1 MTKAK
6 KKNRLRRLHLVIK
19 QNIKDLDRPHWSG
32 LKSRVEKIDQG
43 YINLDRN
50 ENQDTVLTEHIRNAV
65 KHYIDLDS
73 VTKYEDYY
81 RYYELF
87 ADYYNT
93 GMDNLL
99 ITGGCDEAIRLT
111 FEASLSSGDTFLT
124 ITPTYRGSITNA
136 VDLCNNIIEC
146 TEDEIDILYNLGM
159 HNPNVFYICSPNN
172 PTGKVYSAS
181 FLEEILQTYPDT
193 MMFIDNT
200 YRHFCEEQYLHLCKY
215 PNCVIGFSYSK
226 SWGMAGARLGIL
238 QGHADTI
245 GAITKI
251 RPIMS
256 VSSVTLRLAKYLHEN
271 HYIIDKS
278 IERNLEGIKYAH
290 KYYSNCKIYSEPTI
304 NHIVFDPE
312 PQHIKQ
318 LDNSLILYGKAG
330 EFSPNAIRLTT
341 LPKDQFE
348 ALICSNTYK

>member
-1 MTKAK
+1 M
-6 KKNRLRRLHLVIK
+6 IK
-19 QNIKDLDRPHWSG
+19 QRVQSLDRPHWSG
-32 LKSRVEKIDQG
+32 LKSRVEKVEMG
-43 YINLDRN
+43 YVNLDRN
-50 ENQDTVLTEHIRNAV
+50 ENQDIVLTEHIRNAV

-87 ADYYNT
+87 AKYYHT
-93 GMDNLL
+93 TIDNLL
-99 ITGGCDEAIRLT
+99 ITAGCDEAIRLT
-111 FEASLSSGDTFLT
+111 FEACLSPEDTFLT
-124 ITPTYRGSITNA
+124 IAPTYRGSVTNA
-136 VDLCNNIIEC
+136 ADLCDNIVEC
-146 TEDEIDILYNLGM
+146 SEDETDILFSLAT
-159 HNPNVFYICSPNN
+159 HQPRVFYICTPNN
-172 PTGKVYSAS
+172 PTGRTYTVT
-181 FLEEILQTYPDT
+181 FLEEILKTYPDT
-193 MMFIDNT
+193 TVFIDNT
-200 YRHFCEEQYLHLCKY
+200 YRHFCDYHYLHLCKKY

-226 SWGMAGARLGIL
+226 SWGLAGARLGIL

-245 GAITKI
+245 RAISKI

-256 VSSVTLRLAKYLHEN
+256 VSSVTLRLAKYLHDN

-304 NHIVFDPE
+304 NHIVFDPTE
-312 PQHIKQ
+312 EHLQQ
-318 LDNSLILYGKAG
+318 LDSKRILYGRAS
-330 EFSPNAIRLTT
+330 EFGPNAIRLTT